1 MSRQLTP
8 TCGRHRADELREA
21 ICDLVIQGKL
31 DAVDLKII
39 AARDCSP
46 MPSLREVARQLKI
59 DAANIS
65 RRSQRIKY
73 RILKEISFIPASARN
88 TFSL

>member
-1 MSRQLTP
+1 MTGGLIQMKEKHQI
-8 TCGRHRADELREA
+8 GEVKEA

-31 DAVDLKII
+31 DATDLKII

-73 RILKEISFIPASARN
+73 RILKEISFKPTCPRN
-88 TFSL
+88 TFPL